1 MLQDKIKELLT
12 EQLNLEFSS
21 ANLYLQMS
29 AWCCRQGFD
38 GAASF
43 LKAHFQEEIQ
53 HMQRLVDYL
62 NDHDVSFTI
71 KDITVA
77 PVESKSLAEIFEQ
90 AYQHECCNTKKINE
104 LVWIAMDLKDA
115 STFHFLQW
123 YVAEQREEE
132 KLFKSILDKFKLIGE
147 SSGDLLL
154 VDQNPKTYVKPS

>member
-1 MLQDKIKELLT
+1 VL
-12 EQLNLEFSS
+12 
-21 ANLYLQMS
+21 
-29 AWCCRQGFD
+29 
-38 GAASF
+38 GAVASF

-71 KDITVA
+71 GGITEKSI
-77 PVESKSLAEIFEQ
+77 ESKSLIEIFEQ

-104 LVWIAMDLKDA
+104 LAWIAMDLKDA

-132 KLFKSILDKFKLIGE
+132 KLFKSIRDKFKLMGK
-147 SSGDLLL
+147 SSRDLLL
-154 VDQNPKTYVKPS
+154 VDQNPRTYVKPS